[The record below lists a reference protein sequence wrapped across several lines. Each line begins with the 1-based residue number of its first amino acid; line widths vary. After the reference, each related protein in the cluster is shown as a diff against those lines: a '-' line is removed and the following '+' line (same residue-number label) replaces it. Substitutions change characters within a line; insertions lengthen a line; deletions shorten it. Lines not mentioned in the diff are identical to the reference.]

1 VDFFKLCVF
10 YCGRFLRADSCSA
23 DKDILDFARVLIAT
37 PALDIVTKIE
47 RILVD
52 GALVEIKIVEEWGY
66 VMGEDTCLFAEEDE
80 SGSSQADEDV
90 AKDVPE
96 VGRNVDVLV
105 DNLVNVEED
114 EEGVG
119 VQRQSG
125 DETPY
130 NNASAAGD
138 SKEQESWNDEVLS
151 PALDQPEAQ
160 LELSV
165 GNQGGSTF
173 SRISASSPMSAS
185 QGSLTCRLNGGVDGT
200 GVRSR
205 PRCSRATSCPPSED
219 REALSG
225 PWSWEWLRD
234 HNHEEAGVI
243 FSASK
248 RVRMR
253 DPSRGRQKRAG
264 NPDNNNMKAGGGVL
278 RHPVHSIKKIARLPT
293 KDRGEAL
300 KALGRCVRRRRA
312 GYQANNSNSA
322 ASETSDNDWRNWVA
336 VHGNDQLA
344 MEDIQGIGQTI
355 GVTFRGDKE
364 NMFNVL
370 SRSGISKGEISS
382 HSQRTRSKKEKS
394 C

>member
-1 VDFFKLCVF
+1 M
-10 YCGRFLRADSCSA
+10 
-23 DKDILDFARVLIAT
+23 
-37 PALDIVTKIE
+37 
-47 RILVD
+47 
-52 GALVEIKIVEEWGY
+52 EIKIVEEWGY
-66 VMGEDTCLFAEEDE
+66 AMGEDTCLFAEEDE

-185 QGSLTCRLNGGVDGT
+185 QGSLTCRLNGGLT
-200 GVRSR
+200 GQA
-205 PRCSRATSCPPSED
+205 C
-219 REALSG
+219 
-225 PWSWEWLRD
+225 
-234 HNHEEAGVI
+234 GVGH
-243 FSASK
+243 A
-248 RVRMR
+248 VH
-253 DPSRGRQKRAG
+253 
-264 NPDNNNMKAGGGVL
+264 VL
-278 RHPVHSIKKIARLPT
+278 RHVLPL
-293 KDRGEAL
+293 RIVRPY
-300 KALGRCVRRRRA
+300 LGRGVGSGYEIIIMRRR
-312 GYQANNSNSA
+312 
-322 ASETSDNDWRNWVA
+322 V
-336 VHGNDQLA
+336 
-344 MEDIQGIGQTI
+344 
-355 GVTFRGDKE
+355 
-364 NMFNVL
+364 
-370 SRSGISKGEISS
+370 
-382 HSQRTRSKKEKS
+382 
-394 C
+394 

>member
-1 VDFFKLCVF
+1 
-10 YCGRFLRADSCSA
+10 
-23 DKDILDFARVLIAT
+23 
-37 PALDIVTKIE
+37 
-47 RILVD
+47 
-52 GALVEIKIVEEWGY
+52 
-66 VMGEDTCLFAEEDE
+66 MGEDTCLFAEEDE
-80 SGSSQADEDV
+80 SGSSRADEDV

-185 QGSLTCRLNGGVDGT
+185 QGSLT
-200 GVRSR
+200 
-205 PRCSRATSCPPSED
+205 
-219 REALSG
+219 
-225 PWSWEWLRD
+225 
-234 HNHEEAGVI
+234 
-243 FSASK
+243 
-248 RVRMR
+248 
-253 DPSRGRQKRAG
+253 
-264 NPDNNNMKAGGGVL
+264 
-278 RHPVHSIKKIARLPT
+278 
-293 KDRGEAL
+293 
-300 KALGRCVRRRRA
+300 
-312 GYQANNSNSA
+312 SNSA